1 MKQWNQERWIKESRT
16 GSGKMDGGLSAKAV
30 ISGTAPDT
38 NADLNPGVNVDP
50 GTDPDLRDA
59 KRACD
64 KAVYYL
70 QFSGKTEYEL
80 RKKLAEQGF
89 LPASVNKAVEFVKA
103 YHYLDDEEYVRR
115 YIEKNANKKS
125 RKQMTGELYQKGIT
139 AEILDRGFED
149 MPVNEEEQILAIAK
163 KRGFDV
169 KRSGSEEKRKLFSY
183 LARKGFSYDRIRAA
197 LDCRE
202 LWEDETDPHFF

>member
-1 MKQWNQERWIKESRT
+1 MKQWNQEKWIKESRT
-16 GSGKMDGGLSAKAV
+16 GSGKMDRSLSAKAI

-38 NADLNPGVNVDP
+38 DADLNPGVDVDP
-50 GTDPDLRDA
+50 GTDFDLGDA

-103 YHYLDDEEYVRR
+103 YRYLDDEEYVRR

-125 RKQMTGELYQKGIT
+125 KKQMTGELYQKGIT

-163 KRGFDV
+163 KRDFDA
-169 KRSGSEEKRKLFSY
+169 KMSSPEEKRKLFSY

-202 LWEDETDPHFF
+202 LWEDETNPHFF

>member
-1 MKQWNQERWIKESRT
+1 MKQWDQEKWIKESRT
-16 GSGKMDGGLSAKAV
+16 GSGQMDGSLSAKAV

-38 NADLNPGVNVDP
+38 DADLNPGTDVDP
-50 GTDPDLRDA
+50 GTAFDLGDA

-125 RKQMTGELYQKGIT
+125 KKQMTGELYQKGIT
-139 AEILDRGFED
+139 AEILDRGFEE

-163 KRGFDV
+163 KRGFDA
-169 KRSGSEEKRKLFSY
+169 KMSSPEEKRKLFSY
-183 LARKGFSYDRIRAA
+183 LARKGFSYDRIRTA

-202 LWEDETDPHFF
+202 LWEND

>member
-1 MKQWNQERWIKESRT
+1 MKQWNQEKWIKESRT
-16 GSGKMDGGLSAKAV
+16 GSGKMDGSLSAKAI

-38 NADLNPGVNVDP
+38 DADLNLGVDVDP
-50 GTDPDLRDA
+50 GTDFDLGDA

-103 YHYLDDEEYVRR
+103 YRYLDDEEYVRR

-125 RKQMTGELYQKGIT
+125 KKQMTGELYQKGIT
-139 AEILDRGFED
+139 AEILNRGFED

-163 KRGFDV
+163 KRGFDA
-169 KRSGSEEKRKLFSY
+169 KMSSPEEKRKLFSY

-202 LWEDETDPHFF
+202 LWVDETDPHFF

>member
-1 MKQWNQERWIKESRT
+1 MKQWDQEKWIKESRT
-16 GSGKMDGGLSAKAV
+16 GSGQMDGSLSAKAV

-38 NADLNPGVNVDP
+38 DADVDS
-50 GTDPDLRDA
+50 GTDFDLGDA

-125 RKQMTGELYQKGIT
+125 KKQMTGELYQKGIT
-139 AEILDRGFED
+139 AEILDRGFEE

-169 KRSGSEEKRKLFSY
+169 KRSGPEEKRKLFSY
-183 LARKGFSYDRIRAA
+183 LARKGFSYNRIRAA

-202 LWEDETDPHFF
+202 LWEND

>member
-1 MKQWNQERWIKESRT
+1 
-16 GSGKMDGGLSAKAV
+16 MDGSLSGKAV

-38 NADLNPGVNVDP
+38 DADLNPG
-50 GTDPDLRDA
+50 TDFDLGDA

-70 QFSGKTEYEL
+70 QFSGKTDYEL

-103 YHYLDDEEYVRR
+103 YRYLDDEEYVRR

-125 RKQMTGELYQKGIT
+125 KKQMTGELYQKGIT
-139 AEILDRGFED
+139 AEILDRGFEE
-149 MPVNEEEQILAIAK
+149 MPVNEEEQILATAK
-163 KRGFDV
+163 KRGFDA
-169 KRSGSEEKRKLFSY
+169 KMSSPEEKRKLFSY
-183 LARKGFSYDRIRAA
+183 LARKGFSYDRIRTA

-202 LWEDETDPHFF
+202 LWEND

>member
-1 MKQWNQERWIKESRT
+1 MKQWNQEKWIKESRT
-16 GSGKMDGGLSAKAV
+16 GSGKMDGRLSAKAV
-30 ISGTAPDT
+30 ISGIAPDT
-38 NADLNPGVNVDP
+38 DADLNPGVNVDP
-50 GTDPDLRDA
+50 GTDPDPVDA

-103 YHYLDDEEYVRR
+103 YRYLDDEEYVRR

-125 RKQMTGELYQKGIT
+125 KKQMTGELYQKGIT
-139 AEILDRGFED
+139 AEILDRGFEH

-163 KRGFDV
+163 KRGFDA
-169 KRSGSEEKRKLFSY
+169 KMSGPEEKRKLFSY

>member
-1 MKQWNQERWIKESRT
+1 MKQWDQEKWIKESRT
-16 GSGKMDGGLSAKAV
+16 GSGKMDGSLSAKTV
-30 ISGTAPDT
+30 VPGTAPNT
-38 NADLNPGVNVDP
+38 GADLNPGVDSN
-50 GTDPDLRDA
+50 LEDA

-103 YHYLDDEEYVRR
+103 YRYLDDEEYVRR

-125 RKQMTGELYQKGIT
+125 KKQMTGELYQKGIT
-139 AEILDRGFED
+139 AEILDRGFEE

-163 KRGFDV
+163 KRGFDA
-169 KRSGSEEKRKLFSY
+169 KMSSPEEKRKLFSY
-183 LARKGFSYDRIRAA
+183 LARKGFSYDRIRTA

-202 LWEDETDPHFF
+202 LWEND

>member
-16 GSGKMDGGLSAKAV
+16 GSGKMDGSRSAKAV

-38 NADLNPGVNVDP
+38 DADLNPGVNVDP
-50 GTDPDLRDA
+50 GTDPDPEDA

-169 KRSGSEEKRKLFSY
+169 KRSGPEEKRKLFSY